1 MLMAAIAAARDN
13 QGLIQR
19 MPWSEAAG
27 EAKWQI
33 RRVEES
39 GKQKDFGGFGFS
51 ETS

>member
-1 MLMAAIAAARDN
+1 MLMAAIATVRDN

-27 EAKWQI
+27 ETKWQI
-33 RRVEES
+33 RKVEES
-39 GKQKDFGGFGFS
+39 GKQKEFGGFGFG